1 MMSSGSFSDAQRRS
15 IGVCLTQLRELG
27 RTIRSYEVGA
37 AQLERIDEA
46 IDAMAAATG
55 ARPPS
60 APRNAL
66 NAALAQ
72 MLVLEEELRPRR
84 LSAYGAIDADAEALL
99 DAYVQQLVDLTSELI
114 SEVEK
119 GRP

>member
-1 MMSSGSFSDAQRRS
+1 MSAETFSDAQRTS

-27 RTIRSYEVGA
+27 RTIRSYAVGA
-37 AQLERIDEA
+37 AQLERIGEA
-46 IDAMAAATG
+46 IDAMAAATR

-66 NAALAQ
+66 NAPLAQ

-84 LSAYGAIDADAEALL
+84 LSAYGTIDANAEALL
-99 DAYVQQLVDLTSELI
+99 DAHVQQLVDLTSELI
-114 SEVEK
+114 SEMEK